1 MKKLLLIL
9 ISLLALTASA
19 EVVFDN
25 TTEYDGH
32 GAPGFSY
39 PAPKTIS
46 DLTSLIDYL
55 IDPYP
60 ILPEWLPAMDMNG
73 DDDINLDDVTWLED
87 YLMGNPTDPWWDD
100 KQVQNNE

>member
-1 MKKLLLIL
+1 MKKIVLI
-9 ISLLALTASA
+9 ITAMLALTASA

-46 DLTSLIDYL
+46 DLTALIDYL

-73 DDDINLDDVTWLED
+73 DDDITIEDVAWLTD
-87 YLMGNPTDPWWDD
+87 YLFGNPTDPWWDD
-100 KQVQNNE
+100 LQDDE